1 VLRDRELAIEA
12 MKRKI
17 EARMKGQGVPA
28 QEGIAQ
34 RLAVSIVDKTAAS
47 PIVSPIAQSPETPR
61 ETALVLSETSVPQ
74 AAASDDRRDDN
85 PDLRKPSANSV
96 KQNDVNPAD
105 NAITNDLSTLVE
117 PTPLKLD
124 AQPELQ
130 PQDDDHMEDDEEDQ
144 LLAELE
150 AERLAEEA
158 ARKKRRDLEDRLA
171 SARGK
176 KTQRPA
182 SAMLEREGQGQ
193 GESVVAVQDST
204 SSLLE

>member
-1 VLRDRELAIEA
+1 MLRDRELAIEA

-47 PIVSPIAQSPETPR
+47 PIVRATAPSPETPR
-61 ETALVLSETSVPQ
+61 ETALVLSETVPQ

-96 KQNDVNPAD
+96 EQNTVNPAD

-117 PTPLKLD
+117 PPPLKLD

-130 PQDDDHMEDDEEDQ
+130 PQDDHMEDDEEGQ

-176 KTQRPA
+176 KTQRTA
-182 SAMLEREGQGQ
+182 SAIPEREGQSQ
-193 GESVVAVQDST
+193 GESVAVQDST